1 MAATSIGVGARS
13 QLASLLD
20 PAAPIPRPAGLPSE
34 RSWIPDAADLDALT
48 SYHHDR
54 LALLPPGPG
63 AADLGVAL
71 ERAEALRDRSDT
83 LTSILQPGRAP
94 TLPGQIDL
102 AVALLAEELCHTVFL
117 DTAEG
122 WDTHSDT
129 VSQHGLFDRTFTQLD
144 RLVRGLRSASL
155 LDDTLVVVLSEM
167 TRAPVRNVQGGKDHW
182 PHTSALLIG
191 GGTVGGQVL
200 GHTDPWLQALPIDLQ
215 TGLPD
220 PGGVRLDHA
229 SFLAGLLE
237 RLDVDPGAW
246 IPGVQPW
253 RGAC

>member
-1 MAATSIGVGARS
+1 M
-13 QLASLLD
+13 
-20 PAAPIPRPAGLPSE
+20 
-34 RSWIPDAADLDALT
+34 
-48 SYHHDR
+48 
-54 LALLPPGPG
+54 
-63 AADLGVAL
+63 AL

-155 LDDTLVVVLSEM
+155 LDDTRVVVLSEM
-167 TRAPVRNVQGGKDHW
+167 TRAPARNAELGKDHW
-182 PHTSALLIG
+182 PHASAIVIG
-191 GGTVGGQVL
+191 AGVRG
-200 GHTDPWLQALPIDLQ
+200 GHTYGATNDLMESVPMDLATGDPTELGTMLRYENFGASVLSLLGGDHERWFPGITPF
-215 TGLPD
+215 TGW
-220 PGGVRLDHA
+220 VR
-229 SFLAGLLE
+229 
-237 RLDVDPGAW
+237 
-246 IPGVQPW
+246 
-253 RGAC
+253 